1 MSRRSRYQSIESS
14 LCMMPTSWNKLYTQ
28 ALQET
33 PTGSDATE
41 VRRSI
46 IAGRALAYL
55 RNDDIYNALQDCDT
69 ALSAEFTNTE
79 SPPDLTAK
87 CHFRRAKARYS
98 MTLYVEAREDYRAF
112 EELSKAAKQSVSA
125 TDKQFLNE
133 IMAALAGPKNRS
145 DKTKLIRAI
154 QVCSRR

>member
-1 MSRRSRYQSIESS
+1 MLTS
-14 LCMMPTSWNKLYTQ
+14 LNKLYTL
-28 ALQET
+28 ALQEA

-55 RNDDIYNALQDCDT
+55 RNDDIYNTLQDCDT
-69 ALSAEFTNTE
+69 ALSAEFTNAE

-98 MTLYVEAREDYRAF
+98 MTLYAEAREDYRAF

-145 DKTKLIRAI
+145 DRTKLIRAI